1 MLAKSVVGFAIVGL
15 LVAACGQSTA
25 STAPSAAATAA
36 AASAA
41 ASAEATAQATA
52 AASAS
57 IAASQATG
65 DVARNKTLIFGAVGD
80 TLRTENNWNPLA
92 AQATHPDS
100 NSYGLYEELFY
111 TNLNTGELIP
121 WQAESYTISDDYT
134 GVTLKLRDGVTW
146 CDGVQ
151 FTADDV
157 KYSLDLLKT
166 GDPAYFDSANYK
178 EYIKS
183 VDIVDKLTLQITLNK
198 PAPKWFKEEFT
209 LGRDPYAI
217 APKHIFEKED
227 PKTFKFYDPAKG
239 YPCTTGPFKIVSSTP
254 DKLVLEPRDKWW
266 GVDTGFQKWPEVK
279 REIFIPIKDQQA
291 CANLY
296 MTNEVDMCFDLPTGL
311 LVSTMAQKPEVRSW
325 SKEGPIWGAPD
336 GCLYNFAFNTSKPP
350 WNDVNVRLAVNYAF
364 DRQKI
369 TDLAFEGAMPTAILP
384 FSGYFAPQYVPGR
397 IQAVLDKYDR
407 GTQSQ
412 AKVDDY
418 MAKAGFA
425 KNAAGFW
432 AKDGKQLDVYFSYL
446 DFMKAIGPVLQQQ
459 LIAAGFNTT
468 SKLDPKWDSKVFP
481 GTQDNWVL
489 VHCNSFGDP
498 FAAYQGYQSKY
509 AVPERDTVHPVVRL
523 QPMEEPRV
531 RHAHGQHGGRA
542 RRQRPGQQVHGLER
556 SGDRDLPRGDAR
568 GHPHRRVPHDD
579 LQRALLDGL
588 RGQGRPVRRAVL
600 LLLGR
605 QLPLPLPPQAHQRG
619 VAPPSSKP
627 RMDPSPSGAFPFAAT
642 GDDRV
647 GEAC

>member
-178 EYIKS
+178 EYIKQ
-183 VDIVDKLTLQITLNK
+183 VDIVDKLTLQITLTK

-227 PKTFKFYDPAKG
+227 PKTFKFYDLAKG
-239 YPCTTGPFKIVSSTP
+239 YPCTTGPFKIVSSAP

-279 REIFIPIKDQQA
+279 REIFVPIKDQQA

-350 WNDVNVRLAVNYAF
+350 WNDVNVRLAINYAF

-384 FSGYFAPQYVPGR
+384 FSGYIAPQYVPGR
-397 IQAVLDKYDR
+397 IQATLDKYDR

-481 GTQDNWVL
+481 GDQDNWVV

-509 AVPERDTVHPVVRL
+509 AVPNGTPCPLWYGCSRWKNPEFDTLMANMEAVPADNAQDSKYMDWSVRATEIFL
-523 QPMEEPRV
+523 EEMPEV
-531 RHAHGQHGGRA
+531 ILTDEYHTMTYNEHYWTGY
-542 RRQRPGQQVHGLER
+542 
-556 SGDRDLPRGDAR
+556 
-568 GHPHRRVPHDD
+568 
-579 LQRALLDGL
+579 
-588 RGQGRPVRRAVL
+588 AVKED
-600 LLLGR
+600 
-605 QLPLPLPPQAHQRG
+605 PY
-619 VAPPSSKP
+619 VAPFYCCWDASYLYLYHLKP
-627 RMDPSPSGAFPFAAT
+627 TNA
-642 GDDRV
+642 
-647 GEAC
+647 E